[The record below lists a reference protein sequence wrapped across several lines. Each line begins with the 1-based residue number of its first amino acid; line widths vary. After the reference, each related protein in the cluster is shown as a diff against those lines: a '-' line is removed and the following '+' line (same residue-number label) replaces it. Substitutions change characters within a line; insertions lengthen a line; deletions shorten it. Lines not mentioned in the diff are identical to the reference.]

1 MISRLLLVF
10 SDFFT
15 RSHWLNIVLTQKT
28 FDDTFAAFGKI
39 WLLINVISFFLP
51 AAKPY
56 LSDNSYLLMGVI
68 IVMAFW
74 VSRPRLSVLS
84 NVKNYDMQIEIQVG
98 NLFDFRGAYV
108 IGTNSTFDVDTSTRV
123 ISPESLQGQFALRFY
138 KNKFTE
144 LDADLERTLNGLE
157 FDELN
162 DGRAGKK
169 KRYPLGTVAQL
180 RKSNKIFYMVA
191 IANLNV
197 HGAIEDSSFDNIQYS
212 LSELW
217 KKVES
222 TGNIDPLV
230 IPLLGSLRC
239 RLKQSRNDFVKEII
253 NSYVGACI
261 DKKLCE
267 KLIIVISPQD
277 YKKHEIDLEKLKSYL
292 NCKCTFPELTDSFQN
307 VSRHKDK

>member
-1 MISRLLLVF
+1 MLSRLSLFF

-15 RSHWLNIVLTQKT
+15 RSHWLNIVLTRKT

-39 WLLINVISFFLP
+39 WLLINVTSFFLP
-51 AAKPY
+51 ATKPY
-56 LSDNSYLLMGVI
+56 LSDNSYLLIGVI
-68 IVMAFW
+68 VAMTVW

-84 NVKNYDMQIEIQVG
+84 NVKNCDMQIEIQVG
-98 NLFDFRGAYV
+98 NLFDFRGACV
-108 IGTNSTFDVDTSTRV
+108 IGTNSTFDVDTSTGV
-123 ISPESLQGQFALRFY
+123 ISPESLQGQFASRFY
-138 KNKFTE
+138 KNKFSE
-144 LDADLERTLNGLE
+144 LDADLERVLNGLG

-169 KRYPLGTVAQL
+169 QRYPLGTVAQL

-191 IANLNV
+191 IANLNS
-197 HGAIEDSSFDNIQYS
+197 HGSIENSSFDNIQHS

-253 NSYVGACI
+253 NSYAVACI

-277 YKKHEIDLEKLKSYL
+277 YKKHEIDFEKLKSYL
-292 NCKCTFPELTDSFQN
+292 NCKCTFPELTSYP
-307 VSRHKDK
+307 DKPENP